1 MKGNDETGPRAP
13 ESDPAGVA
21 QPGAAAP
28 LRTIIVDDESLARR
42 GLKLRLQAFDDV
54 EVLAECRNGREALA
68 AIRELAP
75 DLVFLDIQ
83 MPGMDGLALVREL
96 QSDGMPLIVFV
107 TAFDQYA
114 VQAFELHAVDYVLK
128 PVDEERL
135 AEATARARALIES
148 RDAARDKERL
158 LDLMRTLSGR
168 SDADIADL
176 LDGPGGAPIAEPGAA
191 ADGASAAARRWPERL
206 TVRDGG
212 TTTLVPIDHID
223 WVDAAGD
230 YMCVHAAG
238 ETHIMRVTMK
248 TLEAQ
253 LDPERF
259 PRIHRSTIV
268 NADRVVK
275 VHSHI
280 NGEFF
285 LSLQC
290 GARLK
295 MSRSYRDRIDAILGS
310 V

>member
-1 MKGNDETGPRAP
+1 MKERDETGPRAAR
-13 ESDPAGVA
+13 SDGA
-21 QPGAAAP
+21 GAATTGAAVSP

-42 GLKLRLQAFDDV
+42 GLKLRLQALENV
-54 EVLAECRNGREALA
+54 EVVAECRNGREALA
-68 AIRELAP
+68 AIREQAP

-128 PVDEERL
+128 PVDEDRL

-168 SDADIADL
+168 SETDFADL
-176 LDGPGGAPIAEPGAA
+176 IDDPDAVEAPGAIRS
-191 ADGASAAARRWPERL
+191 GSPRRWPERL

-212 TTTLVPIDHID
+212 TTTLVPIDQID

-248 TLEAQ
+248 TLAAQ

-275 VHSHI
+275 VHAHI

-310 V
+310 A